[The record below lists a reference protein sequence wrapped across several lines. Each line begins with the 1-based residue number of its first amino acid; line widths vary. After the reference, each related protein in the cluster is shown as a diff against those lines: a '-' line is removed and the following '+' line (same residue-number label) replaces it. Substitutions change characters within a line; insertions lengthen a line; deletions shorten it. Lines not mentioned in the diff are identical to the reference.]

1 MIRKP
6 TPLDVFL
13 LVLLAAIWG
22 SAFLAI
28 KVAVVDLGP
37 AWLVTIRVLLGFLV
51 LLPWALWRG
60 VLWPKGGRQWALTVV
75 IALLNVIVPFYLIS
89 WAELTIDAGVAAL
102 LMGTGPFLA
111 LIGSHFTTVDDRLN
125 VWKLVAVVFG
135 FAGVLTVIGVDA
147 VQGLG
152 ANLLAQGAA
161 LAGSVCYV
169 ASGILIRKV
178 EGIPPMRFATLILGI
193 SSLALLVVTG
203 ATVPLPALPGPESI
217 FAVIWLGLLPTGS
230 GYFLRYY
237 LIRNVGYSFFALG
250 LNLIPV
256 FGVGLAALILGEP
269 ISAAV
274 AIALAL
280 VVTGLALARYGA
292 ASAKS
297 DKTEAVA

>member
-1 MIRKP
+1 M
-6 TPLDVFL
+6 
-13 LVLLAAIWG
+13 LVVLAAIWG

-28 KVAVVDLGP
+28 KVAVPEFGP
-37 AWLVTIRVLLGFLV
+37 AWLVTVRVTLGFLV

-60 VLWPKGGRQWALTVV
+60 IIWPNSGRQWLLVAT
-75 IALLNVIVPFYLIS
+75 IALLNVIAPFFLIS
-89 WAELTIDAGVAAL
+89 WAELTIDAGVASL

-111 LIGSHFTTVDDRLN
+111 LIGSHFTTTDDRLN
-125 VWKLVAVVFG
+125 IWKLIAVVFG

-152 ANLLAQGAA
+152 SNLIAQGAA
-161 LAGSVCYV
+161 LAGSICYV
-169 ASGILIRKV
+169 VSGVLIRKV
-178 EGIPPMRFATLILGI
+178 DGIPPMRFATIILGI
-193 SSLALLVVTG
+193 SSLALLIGTS
-203 ATVPLPALPGPESI
+203 ATVPLPALPGSEAI
-217 FAVIWLGLLPTGS
+217 FAVVWLGLLPTGS

-256 FGVGLAALILGEP
+256 FGVGLAALVLGEP

-280 VVTGLALARYGA
+280 VVVGLGLARYGA
-292 ASAKS
+292 AVRGPGKARA
-297 DKTEAVA
+297 TA